1 MFLRRTETPCFE
13 LLRDWHS
20 SRIHCFNVMS
30 IAGSMGIRQSS
41 TGRIIQQEAEVMLML
56 TRRAMETIRI
66 GDNIVIRVN
75 RVGRQQVSL
84 GIEAPPELL
93 VLRGELQRLA
103 DGSSAG
109 TGSSSGTTAVAAA
122 PEAFRVSA

>member
-1 MFLRRTETPCFE
+1 
-13 LLRDWHS
+13 
-20 SRIHCFNVMS
+20 MS
-30 IAGSMGIRQSS
+30 IAGSMGIRRSS
-41 TGRIIQQEAEVMLML
+41 TGRFIQQEAEVMLML

-66 GDNIVIRVN
+66 GDSIVIRVN

-109 TGSSSGTTAVAAA
+109 TGSSPGTTAVAAA